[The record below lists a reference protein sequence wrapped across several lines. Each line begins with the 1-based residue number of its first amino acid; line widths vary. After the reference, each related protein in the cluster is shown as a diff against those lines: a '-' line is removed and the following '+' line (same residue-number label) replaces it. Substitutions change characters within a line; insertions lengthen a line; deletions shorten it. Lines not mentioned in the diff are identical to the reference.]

1 MRKLIQ
7 TVLILLPV
15 ALTVTGCDFF
25 RRLAG
30 RPTSDQIAAMAEAI
44 RLEESAR
51 IADSLRRAVADTS
64 AAQVAE
70 SQEAPAVAP
79 APAATVPATPAPT
92 PAATVPAATAVQ
104 TAPAATPE
112 PVAPAPPD
120 DLKRFYIV
128 MASFG
133 KVSNARNYA
142 ATLEAKGYPATI
154 LKRGG
159 YQVVAVCG
167 TDDEAAVN
175 KSFDEIRRQDFC
187 PQGVWIIDRKGK

>member
-51 IADSLRRAVADTS
+51 IADSLKRAVADTS

-79 APAATVPATPAPT
+79 APAATVPA
-92 PAATVPAATAVQ
+92 ATTAQ

-112 PVAPAPPD
+112 PVAPAPSD

-142 ATLEAKGYPATI
+142 ATLETKGYPATI